1 MISAQMRQ
9 QSSPESE
16 LNTRYRQVRDATE
29 QLCAALSPEDC
40 AAQSML
46 YASPAKWH
54 IAHVTWFFETFVLAQ
69 CESRYRPF
77 HPEYRMMFNSYY
89 NTVGKQHPRPR
100 RGLLTRPSFK
110 EVIDYRRYVDD
121 QMTVLLQ
128 QGVDGGIAQVL
139 ELGLHHEQQHQELLL
154 MDIKH
159 LFSCNPLRPAYRHTP
174 QRPQETAAALRWLSY
189 GEGLTRLGAEYH
201 GFAFD
206 NERPRHSVFVGAFEL
221 GDRLVTNREFR
232 RFMQDGGYQRPELW
246 LADGWDRVRAENWH
260 APLYWEQIDGDWSV
274 FTLNGMQSLPE
285 DEPVVHVSYLE
296 ADAYARWAGARLPT
310 EAEWERA
317 AAGLSVAGNFM
328 EDGSLSPRCCA
339 EGCDDH
345 PRQMFGDTWE
355 WTGSA
360 YTPYPGYQPPD
371 GALGEYNGKFMCNQI
386 VLRGGACVTPR
397 DHIRATYRNF
407 FQPELRWQFGGIRL
421 ARDAH

>member
-1 MISAQMRQ
+1 MGSAQTQR

-16 LNTRYRQVRDATE
+16 FTVRFREVRDTTE
-29 QLCAALSPEDC
+29 RLCVPLSPEDC
-40 AAQSML
+40 VAQSML

-69 CESRYRPF
+69 CVSGYRPF

-89 NTVGKQHPRPR
+89 NTVGEQHPRPQ
-100 RGLLTRPSFK
+100 RGLLTRPSFA
-110 EVIDYRRYVDD
+110 EVIDYRRYVDEH
-121 QMTVLLQ
+121 MTVLLE
-128 QGVDGGIAQVL
+128 QGVDDDVAQVVD
-139 ELGLHHEQQHQELLL
+139 LGLHHEQQHQELLL

-159 LFSCNPLRPAYRHTP
+159 LFACNPLRPAYRRTP
-174 QRPQETAAALRWLSY
+174 QPQQEDTGALRWLGY
-189 GEGLTRLGAEYH
+189 GEGLTRLGAEDQ

-206 NERPRHSVFVGAFEL
+206 NERPRHSEFVGAFEL
-221 GDRLVTNREFR
+221 GDRLVTNKEFR
-232 RFMQDGGYQRPELW
+232 HFMQDGGYQRPDLW
-246 LADGWDRVRAENWH
+246 LSDGWDRVRVEH
-260 APLYWEQIDGDWSV
+260 CCAPLYWEQHAGDWTL
-274 FTLNGMQSLPE
+274 FTLNGMHAIA
-285 DEPVVHVSYLE
+285 DNDPVVHVSYFE

-317 AAGLSVAGNFM
+317 AAGLSRAGNFM
-328 EDGSLSPRCCA
+328 EDELLSPRCGA
-339 EGCDDH
+339 KGSDDH

-355 WTGSA
+355 WTQSP

-397 DHIRATYRNF
+397 SHIRATYRNF

-421 ARDAH
+421 ARDAC

>member
-1 MISAQMRQ
+1 MNSAQIQR
-9 QSSPESE
+9 QSSSESE
-16 LNTRYRQVRDATE
+16 ITTRFHEVRDTTE
-29 QLCAALSPEDC
+29 QLCATLSPEDC
-40 AAQSML
+40 VAQSML

-69 CESRYRPF
+69 CVSGYRPF
-77 HPEYRMMFNSYY
+77 RPEYRVMFNSYY
-89 NTVGKQHPRPR
+89 NTVGEQHPRPQ
-100 RGLLTRPSFK
+100 RGLLTRPSFA
-110 EVIDYRRYVDD
+110 EVIDYRRHVDD
-121 QMTVLLQ
+121 RITVLLE
-128 QGVDGGIAQVL
+128 QGVDDGIAQVI

-159 LFSCNPLRPAYRHTP
+159 LFSCNPLRPVYRQPP
-174 QRPQETAAALRWLSY
+174 QRRQENAGALRWLSY
-189 GEGLTRLGAEYH
+189 DEGMTRLGAEDR

-206 NERPRHSVFVGAFEL
+206 NERPQHSVYVGAFEL
-221 GDRLVTNREFR
+221 ADRLVTNREFR

-246 LADGWDRVRAENWH
+246 LADGWDRVRAENWQ
-260 APLYWEQIDGDWSV
+260 APLYWEQHDGDWSV
-274 FTLNGMQSLPE
+274 FTLNGTQPVA
-285 DEPVVHVSYLE
+285 DDDPVVHVSFFE

-317 AAGLSVAGNFM
+317 AAGLSIAGNFM
-328 EDGSLSPRCCA
+328 EDEILSPRCGA
-339 EGCDDH
+339 KVSDDH

-355 WTGSA
+355 WTQSP
-360 YTPYPGYQPPD
+360 YIPYPGYRPPD

-397 DHIRATYRNF
+397 NHIRATYRNF